1 LTGKAIL
8 AWFVERKMQIAT
20 NLERKNMG
28 KYGHFSEDGLEYIIT
43 RPDTPQ
49 PWLNYS
55 INGKYHALITNTG
68 GGFSYY
74 ISPLNGRILR
84 RRYNSLPEDRPGR
97 YLYIRDNKTGK
108 YYSPTWQPTLT
119 ELEAYECRHGRGY
132 TTLSSRY
139 KGLRHSVTYFVPK
152 DADMEIW
159 RYTIENTGADRDL
172 SLFPYVEFV
181 PGNAMD
187 DLIEQPNDSHFKE
200 AHFNDKC
207 NALIAGNKMGI
218 SYLPE
223 EEMDKDEGCWGKVVF
238 MTSTLPVAGWDGNR
252 ECFIGSVYRSEE
264 DPKTVSQGKL
274 TNSDVQSGH
283 ICGAL
288 QHNLVLKAG
297 EKIEFCI
304 YIGVADR
311 LDNAY
316 EKQVPALTKE
326 WYSLERVD
334 RAFGELRSYY
344 DGLHS
349 VVTVDTPEEKV
360 NRHINVWNKVQLE
373 TTFRC
378 SRDASRYHLGL
389 SYGLGF
395 RDQAQDLLGFI
406 MFDPAASKALIKEL
420 FSHMFANGY
429 VYHHFFRAQKEGHVF
444 TNHSDDPLW
453 MAIALAYYVRET
465 ADYSVLSDVV
475 PYRSTNEV
483 PTKKVKGIVHCANGF
498 NDSVVPFWNSIPAYV
513 KNAGKG
519 TVLEHLFVGLDKVW
533 KCRSKRNIP
542 LMLGGDWNDDLN
554 ECGTKGKGES
564 IMVAQQL
571 AVAINYV
578 VEMFEYAP
586 KNAAIKKYAGKIV
599 EYKKVFAALKK
610 ALNDNCW
617 DGAWYHRFTRDDGRV
632 QGSKRNKEGSIFINA
647 QSWAVIGKLSDEKR
661 SARCLDS
668 VLEKLDTKYGPML
681 CGPHYTMADSTIGG
695 ATREA
700 AGKKENASIF
710 NHPVTWFIQANTII
724 GRGNIAYD
732 QYYKTL
738 PEVLSEDQDRFVVE
752 PYVYP
757 EYTTGPAH
765 KEFGRAGHSWLTGT
779 APWMFFTGVEFILG
793 ITPWYDGLI
802 INPCIPD
809 AWSGYTATRK
819 FRNATYRISVKNPGH
834 IEYGVKEI
842 KVDGNTIS
850 GNKVRSFGD
859 GREHTVEVLMG

>member
-1 LTGKAIL
+1 MDRLKKKNRFLGKSEK
-8 AWFVERKMQIAT
+8 VK
-20 NLERKNMG
+20 MG

-55 INGKYHALITNTG
+55 INGRYHALITNTG

-97 YLYIRDNKTGK
+97 YLYIRDNKTHE

-119 ELEAYECRHGRGY
+119 ELESYECRHGRGY
-132 TTLSSRY
+132 TTISSCY

-159 RYTIENTGADRDL
+159 RFTIENTGCDRDL

-181 PGNAMD
+181 PGDAMD

-200 AHFNDKC
+200 AHFNKKS
-207 NALIAGNKMGI
+207 NALIAGNKMGV

-223 EEMDKDEGCWGKVVF
+223 DEQDRDEGCWGKVAF
-238 MTSTLPVAGWDGNR
+238 MTATLPVAGWDSNR

-264 DPKTVSQGKL
+264 NPKTIENGKL
-274 TNSDVQSGH
+274 TDSDVQSGH

-288 QHNLVLKAG
+288 QHDLTLKAG
-297 EKIEFCI
+297 KKIEFCVF
-304 YIGVADR
+304 IGVSDR
-311 LDNAY
+311 LDRAY
-316 EKQVPALTKE
+316 EKQVPALMKE
-326 WYSLERVD
+326 WSSISRVD
-334 RAFGELRSYY
+334 KALSDLRSYY
-344 DGLHS
+344 DNLFS
-349 VVTVDTPEEKV
+349 TITVDTPEPKV

-378 SRDASRYHLGL
+378 SRDASRFHLGL

-406 MFDPAASKALIKEL
+406 MFDPPAAKGLIKEL
-420 FSHMFANGY
+420 FAHMFTNGY

-453 MAIALAYYVRET
+453 MAIALAYYLRET
-465 ADYSVLSDVV
+465 ADYGVLSEVV
-475 PYRSTNEV
+475 AYRNIAEV
-483 PTKKVKGIVHCANGF
+483 PTKEIDGVLHCANGF
-498 NDSVVPFWNSIPAYV
+498 NDSVVPFWNDIPEYV
-513 KNAGKG
+513 SNHQEG
-519 TVLEHLFVGLDKVW
+519 TVLEHLFVGMDKVW
-533 KCRSKRNIP
+533 KCRSIRDIP

-564 IMVAQQL
+564 MMVAEQL

-578 VEMFEYAP
+578 IDMYENSPA
-586 KNAAIKKYAGKIV
+586 KALIKKFGN
-599 EYKKVFAALKK
+599 KVADYERTLETLKK
-610 ALNDNCW
+610 ALNDHCW
-617 DGAWYHRFTRDDGRV
+617 DGAWYQRFTRDDGRV

-647 QSWAVIGKLSDEKR
+647 QSWAVIGKLTDEKR
-661 SARCLDS
+661 AARCLDS
-668 VLEKLDTKYGPML
+668 VIEKLDTKYGPLL
-681 CGPHYTMADSTIGG
+681 CGPHYTAADTTIGG

-710 NHPVTWFIQANTII
+710 NHPLTWFIQANTMI
-724 GRGNIAYD
+724 GRGDIAYG

-738 PEVLSEDQDRFVVE
+738 PEVLGEDQDRFVVE

-779 APWMFFTGVEFILG
+779 APWMFFVGVEFILG

-802 INPCIPD
+802 VDPCIPKQWD
-809 AWSGYTATRK
+809 GFSVTRK
-819 FRNATYRISVKNPGH
+819 FRGATYRIVVKNPH
-834 IEYGVKEI
+834 HVEHGVAEV
-842 KVDGNTIS
+842 KVDGTAVS

-859 GREHTVEVLMG
+859 GQEHAVEVIMG